1 MDKGDTQKVI
11 QKYSRNSPR
20 TNFKISVDENER
32 KWKKAMEHKGLT
44 NKLNPL
50 SVFRVIKLFT
60 SLHNYAIIEFEFC
73 DTQRRQ

>member
-1 MDKGDTQKVI
+1 
-11 QKYSRNSPR
+11 
-20 TNFKISVDENER
+20 
-32 KWKKAMEHKGLT
+32 MEHKGLT